1 MDLEKLLEK
10 LKEKNEIL
18 TETEVRLVCERA
30 KDILFEESNVVAIDA
45 PVIVCGDI
53 HG

>member
-1 MDLEKLLEK
+1 MNIDKCLETLKVDERPLE
-10 LKEKNEIL
+10 
-18 TETEVRLVCERA
+18 ETQLRLVCERA
-30 KDILFEESNVVAIDA
+30 KEIFTEESNVQLVTA